1 MTSSTA
7 IAHGAAFP
15 SSDETSHRESR
26 DSSACRL
33 VGLLGE
39 GGMARVYLAHHEG
52 LDRPVAVKRL
62 RPQLANMPHARD
74 RLLAEAQIVRE
85 VKHDHVV
92 SVLDVVSEPD
102 GESYFVMEH
111 LAGEP
116 LSSRIARAGVL
127 PLSEVLTIGLQVADA
142 LRAVHARGVIHRD
155 LKTENVLVSLDG
167 SGRMVAKLID
177 FGVAE
182 MLGEGHQIISSAVV
196 GTPESM
202 APEQARGGAVDHRCD
217 IYSFGV
223 LLFEMITGGAP
234 FRDPEIPVLL
244 QRVIGEEPVRASATP
259 GGQRQHIPAELDDLI
274 HECLA
279 KKPAGRPQRM
289 AEVKARLE
297 QIAADHARLV
307 AAIEAALLD
316 EADDPP
322 RAGEPAA
329 APARPSALPAAL
341 IVDEADAGPD
351 QPIEPEEPEPEE
363 PSDPIEPDEP
373 ADPMEP
379 TLPAAAAAD
388 EPDDPAYATGERAW
402 FAEGEEM
409 SEEAAA
415 EARASD
421 AVEEWSQRIG
431 FASPVASVQL
441 GRVAG
446 AALFIAAVAAGLL
459 GLMGY
464 MLWSP
469 MDVEALWP

>member
-15 SSDETSHRESR
+15 TSDDSTSRESG

-52 LDRPVAVKRL
+52 LGRPVAVKRL

-92 SVLDVVSEPD
+92 NVLDVVSEPD

-127 PLSEVLTIGLQVADA
+127 PLSEVLTIGLQLADA
-142 LRAVHARGVIHRD
+142 LRAVHTRGVIHRD

-182 MLGEGHQIISSAVV
+182 MLGEGHQIISPTVV

-223 LLFEMITGGAP
+223 LLYEMVTGGAP

-244 QRVIGEEPVRASATP
+244 QRVISEAPVRASATP
-259 GGQRQHIPAELDDLI
+259 GGQRQHIPAALDDLI

-279 KKPAGRPQRM
+279 KKPAERPQRM

-297 QIAADHARLV
+297 EIAADHARMV
-307 AAIEAALLD
+307 AAIEAALRE
-316 EADDPP
+316 EADDPD
-322 RAGEPAA
+322 RSGALAA
-329 APARPSALPAAL
+329 RPARPAAL
-341 IVDEADAGPD
+341 IVEEADAGPGPD
-351 QPIEPEEPEPEE
+351 QPIEPDEPEPEE
-363 PSDPIEPDEP
+363 PADPIEPDEP

-379 TLPAAAAAD
+379 TLPLAAAAAS
-388 EPDDPAYATGERAW
+388 EPADSTGERAW
-402 FAEGEEM
+402 FAEGDEM

-415 EARASD
+415 EARASE
-421 AVEEWSQRIG
+421 AVEAWGDRIG

-441 GRVAG
+441 GRMAG
-446 AALFIAAVAAGLL
+446 AALFIAAIAAGLL

-469 MDVEALWP
+469 MEVEALWP